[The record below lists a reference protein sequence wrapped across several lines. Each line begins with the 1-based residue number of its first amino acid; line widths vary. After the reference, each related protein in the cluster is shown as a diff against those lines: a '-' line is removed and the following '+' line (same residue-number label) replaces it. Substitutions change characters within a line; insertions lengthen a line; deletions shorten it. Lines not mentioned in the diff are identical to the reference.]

1 MGQLPFCKIIVD
13 SRHADAGTSSS
24 FEISLPETLSLPH
37 NAVAYVCD
45 SQVTHTCASTNKT
58 KNTFYWIEQA
68 LGQNSLNR
76 VFLANKS
83 YTPETLATEI
93 QTRMNESSIFR
104 PTPGYVVTFEED
116 LGAIKITRPSLPD
129 KTFILAN
136 DYLLQQLFS
145 NNVLFQ
151 TYDDNNGIQPWT
163 MNYTSPKS
171 AMSLLGLGPRSS
183 ENITLFDLLSLGND
197 LGNTH
202 FTGAL
207 NLRANHCIYLHSPN
221 LTNYK
226 VLGPASSRSCIA
238 RVAVNSGYGSILTH
252 QHSGH
257 PLDYVPC
264 GGVTLRT
271 LLFEIRNANIEVVEM
286 RGGHVSF
293 SIISNSTHLVSNI
306 SWLV

>member
-1 MGQLPFCKIIVD
+1 MDLPFSKIIVG
-13 SRHADAGTSSS
+13 SRHADAGTNSS
-24 FEISLPETLSLPH
+24 FEISLPETLTLPH
-37 NAVAYVCD
+37 DAVAYVCD
-45 SQVTHTCASTNKT
+45 LQVTNTFSSTNKN
-58 KNTFYWIEQA
+58 KNTFYWIEQE

-76 VFLANKS
+76 LVLTTKS
-83 YTPETLATEI
+83 YTPESLATEL

-116 LGAIKITRPSLPD
+116 LGALKILRASTAD

-136 DYLLQQLFS
+136 DDLLQQLFS

-151 TYDDNNGIQPWT
+151 TYDDINGIQSWT
-163 MNYTSPKS
+163 MNYTNPKS
-171 AMSLLGLGPRSS
+171 AMSLLGLGARSS

-207 NLRANHCIYLHSPN
+207 DLRANHCIYLHSPS

-226 VLGPASSRSCIA
+226 VLGPAGSRSCIA
-238 RVAVNSGYGSILTH
+238 RIAVNNGYGSSLTH
-252 QHSGH
+252 PHSGH
-257 PLDYVPC
+257 PLDYIPC

-271 LLFEIRNANIEVVEM
+271 LSFEVRNANNEVVEM

-293 SIISNSTHLVSNI
+293 SIIFNATPLV
-306 SWLV
+306 

>member
-1 MGQLPFCKIIVD
+1 MDLPFSKIIVD
-13 SRHADAGTSSS
+13 SRHADAGASSS
-24 FEISLPETLSLPH
+24 FEISLPETLTLPH
-37 NAVAYVCD
+37 DAVAYVCD
-45 SQVTHTCASTNKT
+45 LQVTNTFSSTNKN
-58 KNTFYWIEQA
+58 KNTFYWIEQG

-76 VFLANKS
+76 VVLTTKS
-83 YTPETLATEI
+83 YTPESLATEL

-116 LGAIKITRPSLPD
+116 LGALKILRASTAD

-136 DYLLQQLFS
+136 DDLLQQLFS

-151 TYDDNNGIQPWT
+151 TYDDVNGIQPWT
-163 MNYTSPKS
+163 MNYTNPKS
-171 AMSLLGLGPRSS
+171 AMSLLGLGARSS

-207 NLRANHCIYLHSPN
+207 DLRANHCIYLHSPS

-226 VLGPASSRSCIA
+226 VLGPAGSRSCIA
-238 RVAVNSGYGSILTH
+238 RIAVNNGYGSILTH

-257 PLDYVPC
+257 PLDYIPC

-271 LLFEIRNANIEVVEM
+271 LSFEVRNANNEVVEM

-293 SIISNSTHLVSNI
+293 SIIFNATPLV
-306 SWLV
+306 

>member
-1 MGQLPFCKIIVD
+1 
-13 SRHADAGTSSS
+13 
-24 FEISLPETLSLPH
+24 
-37 NAVAYVCD
+37 
-45 SQVTHTCASTNKT
+45 
-58 KNTFYWIEQA
+58 
-68 LGQNSLNR
+68 
-76 VFLANKS
+76 
-83 YTPETLATEI
+83 
-93 QTRMNESSIFR
+93 MNESSIFR

-116 LGAIKITRPSLPD
+116 LGALKILRASTAD

-136 DYLLQQLFS
+136 DDLLQQLFS

-151 TYDDNNGIQPWT
+151 TYDDVNGIQSWT
-163 MNYTSPKS
+163 MNYTNPKS
-171 AMSLLGLGPRSS
+171 AMSLLGLGARSS

-207 NLRANHCIYLHSPN
+207 DLRANHCIYLHSPS

-226 VLGPASSRSCIA
+226 VLGPAGSRSCIA
-238 RVAVNSGYGSILTH
+238 RIAVNSGYGSILTH

-257 PLDYVPC
+257 PLDYIPC

-271 LLFEIRNANIEVVEM
+271 LSFEVRNANNEVVEM

-293 SIISNSTHLVSNI
+293 SIIFNATPLV
-306 SWLV
+306 

>member
-1 MGQLPFCKIIVD
+1 MDLPFSKIIVD

-24 FEISLPETLSLPH
+24 FEISLPETLTLPH
-37 NAVAYVCD
+37 DAVAYVCD
-45 SQVTHTCASTNKT
+45 LQVTNTFSSTNKN
-58 KNTFYWIEQA
+58 KNTFYWIEQG
-68 LGQNSLNR
+68 LGQNSIHR
-76 VFLANKS
+76 VVLTTKS
-83 YTPETLATEI
+83 YTPESLATEL

-116 LGAIKITRPSLPD
+116 LGALTILRASTAD

-136 DYLLQQLFS
+136 DDLLQQLFS

-151 TYDDNNGIQPWT
+151 TYDDINGIQSWT
-163 MNYTSPKS
+163 MNYTNPKS
-171 AMSLLGLGPRSS
+171 AMSLLGLGARSS

-207 NLRANHCIYLHSPN
+207 DLRANHCIYLHSPS

-226 VLGPASSRSCIA
+226 VLGPAGSRSCIA
-238 RVAVNSGYGSILTH
+238 RIAVNSGYGSILTH

-257 PLDYVPC
+257 PLDYIPC

-271 LLFEIRNANIEVVEM
+271 LSFEVRNANNEVVET

-293 SIISNSTHLVSNI
+293 SIIFNATPLV
-306 SWLV
+306 

>member
-1 MGQLPFCKIIVD
+1 MDLPFSKIIVD

-24 FEISLPETLSLPH
+24 FEISLPETLTLPH
-37 NAVAYVCD
+37 DAVAYVCD
-45 SQVTHTCASTNKT
+45 LQVTDTFSSTNKN
-58 KNTFYWIEQA
+58 KNTFYWIEQG

-76 VFLANKS
+76 VVLTTKS
-83 YTPETLATEI
+83 YTPESLATEL

-116 LGAIKITRPSLPD
+116 LGALKILRASTAD

-136 DYLLQQLFS
+136 DDVLQQLFS

-151 TYDDNNGIQPWT
+151 TYDDVNGIQSWT
-163 MNYTSPKS
+163 MNYTNPKS
-171 AMSLLGLGPRSS
+171 AMSLLGLGARSS

-207 NLRANHCIYLHSPN
+207 DLRANHCIYLHSPS

-226 VLGPASSRSCIA
+226 VLGPAGSRSCIA
-238 RVAVNSGYGSILTH
+238 RIAVNSGYGSILTH

-257 PLDYVPC
+257 PLDYIPC

-271 LLFEIRNANIEVVEM
+271 LSFEVRNANNEVVEM

-293 SIISNSTHLVSNI
+293 SIIFNATPLV
-306 SWLV
+306 